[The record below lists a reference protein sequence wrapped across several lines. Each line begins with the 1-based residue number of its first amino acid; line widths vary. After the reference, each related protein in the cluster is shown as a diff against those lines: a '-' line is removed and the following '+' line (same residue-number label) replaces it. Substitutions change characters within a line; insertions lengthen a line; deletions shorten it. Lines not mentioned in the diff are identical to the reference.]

1 VVEHRSGLGRERVV
15 QKAHEKAGQ
24 RAETAVEFAA
34 LIADIEHSPTGSRAA
49 AALSQVRHGV
59 ITGEGPTTQGRI
71 HFSRTIDAGDTALI
85 ARILLAGNGAVS
97 RAEAEALFDIH
108 DAAFERTDNGRFDD
122 LFAKAIAHHVMA
134 ATGHP
139 VPSRAVALAP
149 TTTLADWAAPCE
161 VAVEGDIA
169 WLETR
174 LRRKAR
180 NCAPLAAIAAMT
192 GFATSWWAASVAAAI
207 DLAA

>member
-1 VVEHRSGLGRERVV
+1 MGRERVV
-15 QKAHEKAGQ
+15 QEAHLIAGQ
-24 RAETAVEFAA
+24 GAETAKEFEV
-34 LIADIEHSPTGSRAA
+34 LIAAIGQSSIAAPKLAA

-71 HFSRTIDAGDTALI
+71 HFSRTIDSGDTALI
-85 ARILLAGNGAVS
+85 ARILLAATGPVS

-108 DAAFERTDNGRFDD
+108 EAACERADQGRFDD

-134 ATGHP
+134 AAGRA
-139 VPSRAVALAP
+139 VPPRAVALAP
-149 TTTLADWAAPCE
+149 ATTLADWADQ
-161 VAVEGDIA
+161 VAVGGEISA

-174 LRRKAR
+174 LRRKGR
-180 NCAPLAAIAAMT
+180 HSAPLATLAALI
-192 GFATSWWAASVAAAI
+192 GFATSVWAASVASAI

>member
-1 VVEHRSGLGRERVV
+1 M
-15 QKAHEKAGQ
+15 AGQ
-24 RAETAVEFAA
+24 RAETAVEFEA
-34 LIADIEHSPTGSRAA
+34 LIAAIEQSPIATPGLAA
-49 AALSQVRHGV
+49 AALSQVRDGV
-59 ITGEGPTTQGRI
+59 ITGEGPTIKGRI

-108 DAAFERTDNGRFDD
+108 DAAFERADNGRFDD

-134 ATGHP
+134 AAGRP
-139 VPSRAVALAP
+139 VPPRAVALAP
-149 TTTLADWAAPCE
+149 ATALADWAAPE
-161 VAVEGDIA
+161 VALGGEIA

-174 LRRKAR
+174 LRRKGR
-180 NCAPLAAIAAMT
+180 NCAPLATIAAMI
-192 GFATSWWAASVAAAI
+192 GFATSWWAASLAAAI

>member
-1 VVEHRSGLGRERVV
+1 M
-15 QKAHEKAGQ
+15 QKAHEKTGQ

-34 LIADIEHSPTGSRAA
+34 LIAGIEHAPTGARAV

-59 ITGEGPTTQGRI
+59 ITGEGPTTRGRV

-85 ARILLAGNGAVS
+85 ARILLAGDGAVT

-108 DAAFERTDNGRFDD
+108 EAAFERTDDGRFDD

-134 ATGHP
+134 QAGRP
-139 VPSRAVALAP
+139 VPPRAVALAP
-149 TTTLADWAAPCE
+149 TTALADWAAPSE
-161 VAVEGDIA
+161 IARGGETA

-180 NCAPLAAIAAMT
+180 NCAPLAAIAALI
-192 GFATSWWAASVAAAI
+192 GLAASWWAASVAAAI